1 MRSSLIYLE
10 KALQIEQRHQSTAA
24 KADTHLNMCAVL
36 SQLSRHEHA
45 MLHAHQAIIIV
56 QSTLL
61 MHHLPARKENLVKS
75 KVGADE
81 QAKLREGINDTKEFK
96 DRIAVLTIAYHN
108 LAVEQ
113 EFMHMYHEAV
123 SSYK

>member
-1 MRSSLIYLE
+1 MNSLRSSLIYLE

-36 SQLSRHEHA
+36 SQLGRHDHA

-61 MHHLPARKENLVKS
+61 MHHLPARKENMIKS
-75 KVGADE
+75 KAGDTF
-81 QAKLREGINDTKEFK
+81 REGLNDTKEFK

-108 LAVEQ
+108 LAVE
-113 EFMHMYHEAV
+113 
-123 SSYK
+123 